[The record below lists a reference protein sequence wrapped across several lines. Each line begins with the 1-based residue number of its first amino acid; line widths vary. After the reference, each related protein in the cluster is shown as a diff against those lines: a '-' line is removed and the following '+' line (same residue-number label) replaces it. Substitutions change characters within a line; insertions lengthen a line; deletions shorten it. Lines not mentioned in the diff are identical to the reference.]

1 MRETLRKLVHLLFG
15 LGIAGLVIVIPRS
28 LMIDLLA
35 ISIFCGLV
43 LSELISRGY
52 GIPFISRFVK
62 FLDREDALPGRGAL
76 YFAISSLVCLIL
88 FPVAVVIPAIIALAI
103 LDGVATIAGRRF
115 GKTRIWNGKTLEG
128 TVMAMAVT
136 FVCLLPFLPPPGA
149 GVATV
154 VAGVVELVSP
164 IDDNLTIPV
173 SVCVVLTLIPG
184 LI

>member
-1 MRETLRKLVHLLFG
+1 MRETLRKLVHVLFG
-15 LGIAGLVIVIPRS
+15 LGIAALVIVLPRP

-35 ISIFCGLV
+35 LSIFGGLV

-52 GIPFISRFVK
+52 AIPLISPFVK

-88 FPVAVVIPAIIALAI
+88 FPVAAVIPAIIALAV
-103 LDGVATIAGRRF
+103 LDGVATIVGRRF
-115 GKTRIWNGKTLEG
+115 GKTRIYHGKTLEG
-128 TVMAMAVT
+128 TVIAMVVT
-136 FVCLLPFLPPPGA
+136 FVALLPFLTPPGV

-173 SVCVVLTLIPG
+173 SVCIALTFIPG

>member
-15 LGIAGLVIVIPRS
+15 LGIAALIIIIPRP

-35 ISIFCGLV
+35 IAILGGLI

-52 GIPFISRFVK
+52 PIPFISRFVK

-76 YFAISSLVCLIL
+76 YFAISALLCLIL
-88 FPVAVVIPAIIALAI
+88 FPVAAVIPAIIALAV

-128 TVMAMAVT
+128 TVVAMAGT
-136 FVCLLPFLPPPGA
+136 FVCLLPFLTPPGA
-149 GVATV
+149 GVSTL

-173 SVCVVLTLIPG
+173 SVCIVLTLIPG
-184 LI
+184 LV

>member
-15 LGIAGLVIVIPRS
+15 LGIAALVIVIPRS

-35 ISIFCGLV
+35 IAILGGLI

-52 GIPFISRFVK
+52 PIPFISRFVK

-76 YFAISSLVCLIL
+76 YFAISALLCLIL
-88 FPVAVVIPAIIALAI
+88 FPVAAVIPAIIALAV

-128 TVMAMAVT
+128 TVAAMAVT
-136 FVCLLPFLPPPGA
+136 FVCLLPFLTPPGT
-149 GVATV
+149 GVATL
-154 VAGVVELVSP
+154 VAGMVELVSP

-173 SVCVVLTLIPG
+173 SVCIALTFIPG

>member
-15 LGIAGLVIVIPRS
+15 LGIAALIIVIPHA

-35 ISIFCGLV
+35 LSIFVGLV

-88 FPVAVVIPAIIALAI
+88 FPVAAVIPAIIALAV

-115 GKTRIWNGKTLEG
+115 GRTRIWNGKTLEG
-128 TVMAMAVT
+128 TVTAMGVT
-136 FVCLLPFLPPPGA
+136 FVVLLPFLIPPAA
-149 GVATV
+149 GVATL
-154 VAGVVELVSP
+154 VAGLVELVSP

-173 SVCVVLTLIPG
+173 SVCVVLFLVPG

>member
-15 LGIAGLVIVIPRS
+15 LGIAALIIIIPRP
-28 LMIDLLA
+28 LMIELLA
-35 ISIFCGLV
+35 LSIFGGLV

-88 FPVAVVIPAIIALAI
+88 FPVAAVIPAIIALAV

-128 TVMAMAVT
+128 TVTAMVVT
-136 FVCLLPFLPPPGA
+136 FIVLLPFLTPPGA

-154 VAGVVELVSP
+154 VAGVVELISP

-173 SVCVVLTLIPG
+173 SVCVFLTFIPG
-184 LI
+184 LV